1 MNISCDGFLGKPNIR
16 CILFSCLPLQIKYCL
31 IYAALC
37 HVMLGL
43 HFLFYLIFYFCYK
56 AKQKEYN
63 FFKEEIKNVFRGRS
77 MNR

>member
-1 MNISCDGFLGKPNIR
+1 MNLSCEGFLGKPNIR

-43 HFLFYLIFYFCYK
+43 HFIFCYK
-56 AKQKEYN
+56 AKQKEEN
-63 FFKEEIKNVFRGRS
+63 IFLFEEESFTCVVL
-77 MNR
+77 